1 MKTIPLKILLVSA
14 GIFILSGCY
23 TQLSE
28 PISRTEYFSEPD
40 TVYEYQEYDLS
51 DYNEGYRDGF
61 RDFANQYLWYG
72 YNPNSFLY
80 YSYHPYWDS
89 PWSYRH
95 SAYLGYYDPF
105 YYDPFWDWGYY
116 GYYSPY
122 SYYSYT
128 GWYYSPYYYRH
139 RYYHRHPYYYGVYF
153 SGKKVS
159 EGREQL
165 TADRQPISGSGSAAR
180 ANRTSVGNTSA
191 YNNSVKLQTTSGGST
206 KSGTIGRANRTSVS
220 NTSANDNSVN
230 LQMTSGGSTNSGI
243 TNNPV
248 PSTQSFPESTSKPN
262 ISIKEIQKID
272 KKPRKSSAETI
283 PGFQNTLTRPSHP
296 EVKPIRGSS
305 KYQPSTETKR
315 TIPSK
320 RSSDSRRIYKPRTP
334 AKSSTSEAKSVSR
347 PSSRSGSSS
356 KSSYSAPSRKSS
368 NSSSSSSRSS
378 VRSSSSRRS
387 SGSSSKSSS
396 SRSSSSRKSSSR
408 SSSKK
413 K

>member
-80 YSYHPYWDS
+80 YIYHPYWDS

-139 RYYHRHPYYYGVYF
+139 RYYHRYPYYYGVYF
-153 SGKKVS
+153 SGRKVS

-165 TADRQPISGSGSAAR
+165 TADRQPISGSGAAAR
-180 ANRTSVGNTSA
+180 ANRTSVDNTSA
-191 YNNSVKLQTTSGGST
+191 YNNPM
-206 KSGTIGRANRTSVS
+206 
-220 NTSANDNSVN
+220 N
-230 LQMTSGGSTNSGI
+230 LQMTSGGSSSSGASNSSASP
-243 TNNPV
+243 TK
-248 PSTQSFPESTSKPN
+248 SFPEGVSKPN
-262 ISIKEIQKID
+262 ISSKEIQTID
-272 KKPRKSSAETI
+272 KKPQKSSAETI

-347 PSSRSGSSS
+347 PSSRSGLSS